1 MALDDHVNF
10 SLSSERNVK
19 VVRTFINNEES
30 LDLFFLAL
38 SSKGLLDLIHVEY
51 NFTNDELIRPKWDT
65 YFLRLA
71 EVVATRSNCMK
82 RAVGAVIVND
92 LRIVSTG
99 YNGTPFGSLNC
110 NQGGCQRCN
119 SNTPSGVGLD
129 ECLCIHAEENA
140 VIEAGRAKANGGTIY
155 VTLSPCLTC
164 SKTVVQAGIKRIVYN
179 RKYTMASAD
188 AFLDKLKGQV
198 LVENITLE

>member
-1 MALDDHVNF
+1 M
-10 SLSSERNVK
+10 
-19 VVRTFINNEES
+19 
-30 LDLFFLAL
+30 
-38 SSKGLLDLIHVEY
+38 
-51 NFTNDELIRPKWDT
+51 

-110 NQGGCQRCN
+110 NQGGCERCN
-119 SNTPSGVGLD
+119 SNAPSGVRLD

-179 RKYTMASAD
+179 RKYPMPSAD
-188 AFLDKLKGQV
+188 AFLEKLKGQV
-198 LVENITLE
+198 VVENISLD

>member
-1 MALDDHVNF
+1 
-10 SLSSERNVK
+10 
-19 VVRTFINNEES
+19 
-30 LDLFFLAL
+30 
-38 SSKGLLDLIHVEY
+38 
-51 NFTNDELIRPKWDT
+51 
-65 YFLRLA
+65 
-71 EVVATRSNCMK
+71 MK

-99 YNGTPFGSLNC
+99 YNGTPFGFLNC
-110 NQGGCQRCN
+110 SEGGCQRCN
-119 SNTPSGVGLD
+119 SNTPSGVALD

-179 RKYTMASAD
+179 RKYAMPSAD
-188 AFLDKLKGQV
+188 AFLEKLKGQV
-198 LVENITLE
+198 LVENITLD

>member
-1 MALDDHVNF
+1 M
-10 SLSSERNVK
+10 
-19 VVRTFINNEES
+19 
-30 LDLFFLAL
+30 
-38 SSKGLLDLIHVEY
+38 
-51 NFTNDELIRPKWDT
+51 IRPKWDT

-99 YNGTPFGSLNC
+99 YNGTPFGCDNC
-110 NQGGCQRCN
+110 SEGGCPRCN
-119 SNTPSGVGLD
+119 ALVASGQRLD

-164 SKTVVQAGIKRIVYN
+164 SKSIIQAGIKRVIYN
-179 RKYTMASAD
+179 REYNMPAATEFWKKYE
-188 AFLDKLKGQV
+188 GQV
-198 LVENITLE
+198 EFIRKEL

>member
-1 MALDDHVNF
+1 M
-10 SLSSERNVK
+10 
-19 VVRTFINNEES
+19 NNIGY
-30 LDLFFLAL
+30 DL
-38 SSKGLLDLIHVEY
+38 
-51 NFTNDELIRPKWDT
+51 TNQELVRPKWDT

-99 YNGTPFGSLNC
+99 YNGTPFGCANC
-110 NQGGCQRCN
+110 NDGGCQRCN
-119 SNTPSGVGLD
+119 DMAGSGQRLD

-164 SKTVVQAGIKRIVYN
+164 TKSVVQAGIKRIVYN
-179 RKYTMASAD
+179 REYMMPAATEFWK
-188 AFLDKLKGQV
+188 KLEGK
-198 LVENITLE
+198 VEIVQMSV